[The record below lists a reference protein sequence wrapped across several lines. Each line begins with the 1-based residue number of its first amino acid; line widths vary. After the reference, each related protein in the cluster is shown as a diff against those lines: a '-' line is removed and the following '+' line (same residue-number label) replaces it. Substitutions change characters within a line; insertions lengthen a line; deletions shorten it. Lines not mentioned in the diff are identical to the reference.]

1 MSNKLM
7 IIMMGVFIL
16 IMAAIGGGLFM
27 MWTKVSS
34 LDQVVNPPSE
44 EESEEAGEEAEQ
56 QIKIGPTFPLDT
68 FIVNLADQG
77 GNRFLR
83 ATMNLELENE
93 DLMGEMEKRL
103 PQIRDVI
110 LVILPTRTYQDI
122 RSVEGKTALR
132 AEILA
137 KLNGVLKRE
146 VITNIYF
153 TEFVI
158 Q

>member
-7 IIMMGVFIL
+7 IIMMGVFVL
-16 IMAAIGGGLFM
+16 IMVAIGGGIFM
-27 MWTKVSS
+27 MWSKVSA
-34 LDQVVNPPSE
+34 LDQVVNPPGE
-44 EESEEAGEEAEQ
+44 EESEEAGNEAEQ
-56 QIKIGPTFPLDT
+56 QVKIGPAFPLDT

-83 ATMNLELENE
+83 TSMNLELENE
-93 DLMGEMEKRL
+93 DLIEEMEKRL

-110 LVILPTRTYQDI
+110 LMILPTRTYQDI
-122 RSVEGKTALR
+122 RSAEGKAALR

-137 KLNGVLKRE
+137 KMNGLLKKE
-146 VITNIYF
+146 AITNIYF

>member
-93 DLMGEMEKRL
+93 DLIVEMEKRL

-110 LVILPTRTYQDI
+110 LVLLPTRTYQDI
-122 RSVEGKTALR
+122 RSAEGKTALR
-132 AEILA
+132 TEILA
-137 KLNGVLKRE
+137 KLNGLLKRE
-146 VITNIYF
+146 VITNVYF